1 MLISNAMMREID
13 MGRFLYSQRRLGDH
27 LGFRIRISLLGSK
40 RQMAGQADRILHQ

>member
-1 MLISNAMMREID
+1 MISNAMMREID
-13 MGRFLYSQRRLGDH
+13 MGRFLYSQPH